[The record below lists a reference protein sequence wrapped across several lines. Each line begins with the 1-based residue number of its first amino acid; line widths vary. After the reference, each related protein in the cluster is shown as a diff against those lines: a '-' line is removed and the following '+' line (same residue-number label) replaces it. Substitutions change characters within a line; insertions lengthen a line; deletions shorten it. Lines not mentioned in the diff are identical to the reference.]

1 MKNQYFLLLPGL
13 FVAVACNQEKEL
25 NSSAPA
31 AKKVPA
37 ELTAHGH
44 TRVDNYYWLKEREDP
59 EVIAYLTAENNYLKE
74 VTAHTEAFREK
85 LYEEMKGR
93 IKEDDATVPYLKNGY
108 YYSAKYIEGG
118 EYPIYIRKKGSPD
131 GKEEVLLDANA
142 RGKGKGYYN
151 ASGLS
156 VSPDQKILG
165 FAEDTIGRRNYT
177 ILFKNLETGE
187 LYEDAIPMASPNI
200 VWANDNRTI
209 FYSTRDSVTLR
220 SFRVYKHQLGQEATA
235 DELIFEEKDNTF
247 SLYVTK
253 TKSENYIMLI
263 SNHQVWTE
271 YQYIDADTPDA
282 AFRMFLPREKGHEY
296 YVDHY
301 GDHFYIRTNTG
312 GALNFKL
319 MKTPVSATSL
329 NNWQEVV
336 PHRDDVLL
344 EEIEIFSNYLV
355 LGERSKGLTQLR
367 VKGWDNNLDYY
378 VEFEDPAYMAY
389 LTNNHDF
396 NTSKL
401 RFNYSSL
408 TTPLSTYDLNM
419 DTREKELLK
428 RTEVLG
434 DFDPANYVSER
445 HYAKARDGVEVP
457 VSIVYRKGL
466 KKDGNNPTL
475 VYGYGSYGASMD
487 ANFNSNRLSLLDRGF
502 VYAIAH
508 IRGGQE
514 MGRQWYEDGKLLNKK
529 NTFTDFIDCT
539 EFLIAQGFTKPEKLF
554 AMGGSAG
561 GLLMGAVVN
570 MRPDLYKG
578 VVAAV
583 PFVDVVTTM
592 LDESIPLTTFEYDE
606 WGNPNNKEYYDYML
620 SYSPYDQVEAKAYP
634 NMLVTT
640 GLHDSQVQYWEP
652 AKWVAKLRE
661 MKTDDNALL
670 LYTNMEAGHGGASGR
685 FRGLKEVAMQY
696 AFLLDLAEK
705 WDD

>member
-1 MKNQYFLLLPGL
+1 MKKSYPILLLVLVLAG
-13 FVAVACNQEKEL
+13 CNK
-25 NSSAPA
+25 PA
-31 AKKVPA
+31 ERTEVSPLAKKVPV

-44 TRVDNYYWLKEREDP
+44 TRVDNYYWLKERENP
-59 EVIAYLTAENNYLKE
+59 EVIAYLNAENDYLKK
-74 VTAHTEAFREK
+74 VTAHTDGFRQK
-85 LYEEMKGR
+85 LREEMKSR
-93 IKEDDATVPYLKNGY
+93 IKEDDTSVPYLENGY
-108 YYSAKYIEGG
+108 YYSSRYVQGG
-118 EYPIYIRKKGSPD
+118 EYPVYTRKKSSPD
-131 GKEEVLLDANA
+131 AVEEILLDANK
-142 RGKGKGYYN
+142 RGQGKGYYN
-151 ASGLS
+151 AAGLS

-177 ILFKNLETGE
+177 ILFKNLATGE
-187 LYEDAIPMASPNI
+187 LYPDAIPMASPNI
-200 VWANDNRTI
+200 VWANDNKTI

-220 SFRVYKHQLGQEATA
+220 SYRVYRHELGKPAKDDQLV
-235 DELIFEEKDNTF
+235 FEEKDNTF
-247 SLYVTK
+247 NLYASK
-253 TKSENYIMLI
+253 TKSREYIMLI
-263 SNHQVWTE
+263 SAHQVWTE
-271 YQYIDADTPDA
+271 YQYIDADEPQA
-282 AFRMFLPREKGHEY
+282 EFQVFLPREKGHEY

-301 GDHFYIRTNTG
+301 KDHFYIRTNVDS
-312 GALNFKL
+312 AFNFKL
-319 MKTPVSATSL
+319 VRTPLTATGIK
-329 NNWQEVV
+329 NWKEVV
-336 PHRDDVLL
+336 PHREDVLL

-355 LGERSKGLTQLR
+355 LSERGKGLAQLR
-367 VKGWDNNLDYY
+367 VKSWDGKDDYY

-389 LTNNHDF
+389 LTKNLDF

-408 TTPLSTYDLNM
+408 TVPLSTYDLDM
-419 DTREKELLK
+419 DSREKELLK

-434 DFDPANYVSER
+434 DFDPANYVTER
-445 HYAKARDGVEVP
+445 LYAKARDGVEVP

-466 KKDGNNPTL
+466 RKDGNNPTL

-514 MGRQWYEDGKLLNKK
+514 MGRQWYENGKLLNKK

-539 EFLIAQGFTKPEKLF
+539 EFLVEQGYTNPEKLF

-561 GLLMGAVVN
+561 GLLMGAVIN

-606 WGNPNNKEYYDYML
+606 WGNPNSKEYYDYML
-620 SYSPYDQVEAKAYP
+620 SYSPYDQVEAKSYP
-634 NMLVTT
+634 NLLVTT

-652 AKWVAKLRE
+652 AKWVARLRE
-661 MKTDDNALL
+661 MKTDNNALL

-685 FRGLKEVAMQY
+685 YRGLNDVAMQY